1 MYETNGNRKV
11 TIVVHSMGGP
21 VSLYFLSRIVSQ
33 EWKDTYIHSYVT
45 LAGAWSGGNE
55 ILATLVSGPTTND
68 TKSFERQV
76 GVEELRDLDRT
87 FPSFYLLLPHAAAWN
102 DTVLVVTPSRNYTAN
117 NYQQLFADAGYP
129 QGYTQFTE
137 INMLRPAPNVSTYC
151 FYGLGVDTPMTFIYD
166 DGFPNSQPTVIPGDG
181 DNSVNRPSS
190 EICLQWANSGYPFNR
205 TIFQGVNHSAI
216 LTDASVLRA
225 IEDIVAIDG
234 SVNGALPLPLSSI
247 KVMYCALLA
256 IFLGFSCCI

>member
-1 MYETNGNRKV
+1 MYGTNGNRKV

-21 VSLYFLSRIVSQ
+21 VSLYFLTRVVSQ

-55 ILATLVSGPTTND
+55 ILATLVSGPTTNGIIQ
-68 TKSFERQV
+68 RQI
-76 GVEELRDLDRT
+76 GVDELRNLSRT
-87 FPSFYLLLPHAAAWN
+87 FPSYYLLIPRAAVWN

-117 NYQQLFADAGYP
+117 DYQQLFADAGYP

-137 INMLRPAPNVSTYC
+137 IDMLRPAPNVPTYC

-166 DGFPNSQPTVIPGDG
+166 DGFPNSQPTVISGDG
-181 DNSVNRPSS
+181 DDSVNRPSS

-205 TIFQGVNHSAI
+205 TIFQGVDHTAI

-225 IEDIVAIDG
+225 IEDIVTIDG
-234 SVNGALPLPLSSI
+234 SVNGALPLSSV
-247 KVMYCALLA
+247 KVMYCALMV
-256 IFLGFSCCI
+256 IFLGFSCCM